1 MTRHPIT
8 KTEKIIL
15 AVTTSIAAAGLI
27 VTGGLYYKTATASED
42 PTGPPWPE
50 EIIIEAKACVAGGY
64 QNSNDTYVMDI
75 FIPGRGVETIE
86 DLHQSTYDIISNTLG
101 TCDP

>member
-8 KTEKIIL
+8 KAEKMIL
-15 AVTTSIAAAGLI
+15 ATVSSIAAAGLI
-27 VTGGLYYKTATASED
+27 VTGGLYYKTTTAVED

-50 EIIIEAKACVAGGY
+50 EIIIESKPCIAGGY
-64 QNSNDTYVMDI
+64 QSGDSTYVLDV

-86 DLHQSTYDIISNTLG
+86 GLHQSTYEIISNTLG
-101 TCDP
+101 ACDP